1 MHPDIQALLTL
12 QDDDLAIDALE
23 DRLAELAPHLKQL
36 AAAKQAAET
45 QAAKA
50 REAVSVE
57 DRALVMLKTRM
68 EQHKDLQTRN
78 TAQVDMI
85 ARPREAT
92 AAMAQLEQSKKL
104 MAEDEKAVEASN
116 ARLRALR
123 DEVTLRETTLI
134 AAMEAESN
142 AQEAVSAQRAEID
155 RQLAEARARRAA
167 NAEKVNSGFRSKYD
181 RIRAKRRMRAVHP
194 VLGNTCAHCDT
205 MVPTQ
210 RRNLMAAKG
219 AIDICEGCGV
229 ILYQE

>member
-36 AAAKQAAET
+36 AAAKQAAEV

-50 REAVSVE
+50 RDAVSAE
-57 DRALVMLKTRM
+57 ERAQLLLKTRM
-68 EQHKDLQTRN
+68 EQHRDLQTRN

-104 MAEDEKAVEASN
+104 MAEDEQALEASN

-123 DEVTLRETTLI
+123 DDVTQRETTLI

-142 AQEAVSAQRAEID
+142 AQEAVSAQRRDLEA
-155 RQLAEARARRAA
+155 QLNEARARRAA
-167 NAEKVNSGFRSKYD
+167 DAEKVNSGFRSKYD

-194 VLGNTCAHCDT
+194 LVGNSCAHCDT

-210 RRNLMAAKG
+210 RRNVMSAKG
-219 AIDICEGCGV
+219 GIDVCEGCGV
-229 ILYQE
+229 ILYPE

>member
-23 DRLAELAPHLKQL
+23 DRLAELAPRLKQL
-36 AAAKQAAET
+36 AAEKQAAEV

-50 REAVSVE
+50 REAVSAE
-57 DRALVMLKTRM
+57 ERAQSALRTRM
-68 EQHKDLQTRN
+68 DQHRDLQTRN

-85 ARPREAT
+85 ARPREAA
-92 AAMAQLEQSKKL
+92 AAMAQLEQAKKL
-104 MAEDEKAVEASN
+104 LAEDEKELEASN

-123 DEVTLRETTLI
+123 DQVTDRESTLI

-142 AQEAVSAQRAEID
+142 AQEALSAERSAIQAE
-155 RQLAEARARRAA
+155 LEAAKTKRAA
-167 NAEKVNSGFRSKYD
+167 NADKVNGSFRSKYD

-194 VLGNTCAHCDT
+194 LQGNSCANCDT

-210 RRNLMAAKG
+210 RRNVMVAKG
-219 AIDICEGCGV
+219 GIDICEGCGV
-229 ILYQE
+229 ILYPE